1 MARVSD
7 EELHQL
13 ARELG
18 GALQARNW
26 MVATAESCT
35 GGWVGQL
42 LTAIPGSSA
51 WYERGF
57 ITYANAAKQEML
69 GVPADLLETCGAVS
83 EETAGAMAAGALA
96 HSHAQASLAISGIAG
111 PGGGTPQKPV
121 GLVCYGW
128 ALADGT
134 LMSSTCRLDGDREE
148 IRSRAAAAAM
158 RGLIE
163 MIIGSKP

>member
-13 ARELG
+13 AAELG
-18 GALQARNW
+18 DKLLAHGW
-26 MVATAESCT
+26 MLATAESCT

-42 LTAIPGSSA
+42 LTALPGCSH

-57 ITYANAAKQEML
+57 ITYANAAKTEMR
-69 GVPADLLETCGAVS
+69 GVAPETLEAHGAVS
-83 EETAGAMAAGALA
+83 EETAAAMAAGALK
-96 HSHAQASLAISGIAG
+96 HSHAHAALAISGIAG

-121 GLVCYGW
+121 GLVCDGW

-134 LMSSTCRLDGDREE
+134 LMSSICRLDGDREE
-148 IRSRAAAAAM
+148 IRSRAVAAAL

-163 MIIGSKP
+163 LLG

>member
-7 EELHQL
+7 EELRQL
-13 ARELG
+13 AAELG
-18 GALQARNW
+18 EKLIARGW
-26 MVATAESCT
+26 MLATAESCT

-42 LTAIPGSSA
+42 LTSLPGSSH

-57 ITYANAAKQEML
+57 ITYANTAKIEML
-69 GVPADLLETCGAVS
+69 GVPEETLAAHGAVS
-83 EETAGAMAAGALA
+83 EETAAAMAAGALK
-96 HSHAQASLAISGIAG
+96 HSHAQAALAISGIAG

-134 LMSSTCRLDGDREE
+134 VMSSTCRLDGDREE
-148 IRSRAAAAAM
+148 IRSRAVAAAL

-163 MIIGSKP
+163 LIG

>member
-13 ARELG
+13 AAEVADRLR
-18 GALQARNW
+18 ARGW
-26 MVATAESCT
+26 MLATAESCT
-35 GGWVGQL
+35 GGWIGEL
-42 LTAIPGSSA
+42 LTSLPGSSH

-57 ITYANAAKQEML
+57 ITYANAAKVEML
-69 GVPADLLETCGAVS
+69 GVPDDTLAAHGAVS
-83 EETAGAMAAGALA
+83 EQTAAAMAAGALK
-96 HSHAQASLAISGIAG
+96 HSHAQAALAVSGIAG
-111 PGGGTPQKPV
+111 PGGGSREKPV

-134 LMSSTCRLDGDREE
+134 VMSSTCRLDGDREE
-148 IRSRAAAAAM
+148 IRSRAVAAAL

-163 MIIGSKP
+163 LIG

>member
-1 MARVSD
+1 MSD
-7 EELHQL
+7 DELQQL

-18 GALQARNW
+18 EKLCARGW
-26 MVATAESCT
+26 MLATAESCT

-42 LTAIPGSSA
+42 VTALPGSSH

-57 ITYANAAKQEML
+57 ITYANAAKIEML
-69 GVPADLLETCGAVS
+69 GVPEATISTHGAVS
-83 EETAGAMAAGALA
+83 EETASAMAAGALKR
-96 HSHAQASLAISGIAG
+96 SHAQATLAISGIAG

-148 IRSRAAAAAM
+148 IRSRAAAAAL

-163 MIIGSKP
+163 LIG

>member
-13 ARELG
+13 AVELSEK
-18 GALQARNW
+18 LRARGW
-26 MVATAESCT
+26 MLATAESCT
-35 GGWVGQL
+35 GGWIGQV
-42 LTAIPGSSA
+42 LTALPGSSH
-51 WYERGF
+51 WFERGF
-57 ITYANAAKQEML
+57 ITYANAAKTEML
-69 GVPADLLETCGAVS
+69 GVPAETLAAHGAVS
-83 EETAGAMAAGALA
+83 EETASAMAAGALA
-96 HSHAQASLAISGIAG
+96 KSHAQAALAVTGIAG

-128 ALADGT
+128 ALADGR

-148 IRSRAAAAAM
+148 IRSRAVAAAL

-163 MIIGSKP
+163 LIG

>member
-7 EELHQL
+7 AELVEL

-18 GALQARNW
+18 DKLLARGW
-26 MVATAESCT
+26 MLATAESCT
-35 GGWVGQL
+35 GGWVGEL
-42 LTAIPGSSA
+42 VTSLAGSSH

-57 ITYANAAKQEML
+57 ITYANAAKIEML
-69 GVPADLLETCGAVS
+69 DVSPELLDACGAVS
-83 EETAGAMAAGALA
+83 EETAAAMAAGALA
-96 HSHAQASLAISGIAG
+96 HSHAQAALAISGIAG

-148 IRSRAAAAAM
+148 IRSRAVAAAL

-163 MIIGSKP
+163 LVG

>member
-18 GALQARNW
+18 DKLLARGW
-26 MVATAESCT
+26 MLATAESCT

-42 LTAIPGSSA
+42 LTSLPGSSH

-57 ITYANAAKQEML
+57 ITYANDAKIEML
-69 GVPADLLETCGAVS
+69 DVPAELIANYGAVS
-83 EETAGAMAAGALA
+83 EETASAMAAGALA
-96 HSHAQASLAISGIAG
+96 HSHAQAALAISGIAG
-111 PGGGTPQKPV
+111 PGGGTPHKPV

-134 LMSSTCRLDGDREE
+134 VLSSTCRLDGDREE
-148 IRSRAAAAAM
+148 IRSRAVAAAL

-163 MIIGSKP
+163 LIG

>member
-13 ARELG
+13 AVEL
-18 GALQARNW
+18 ADRLCARGW
-26 MVATAESCT
+26 MLATAESCT

-42 LTAIPGSSA
+42 LTSLPGSSQ

-57 ITYANAAKQEML
+57 ITYANAAKVEML
-69 GVPADLLETCGAVS
+69 GVPEATLATHGAVS
-83 EETAGAMAAGALA
+83 EQTASAMAAGALK
-96 HSHAQASLAISGIAG
+96 HSHTQAALAISGIAG

-148 IRSRAAAAAM
+148 IRSRAVAAAL

-163 MIIGSKP
+163 LIG

>member
-13 ARELG
+13 ASELG
-18 GALQARNW
+18 DKLRARGW
-26 MVATAESCT
+26 MLATAESCT

-42 LTAIPGSSA
+42 LTSLPGSSH

-57 ITYANAAKQEML
+57 ITYANAAKIEML
-69 GVPADLLETCGAVS
+69 GVPVDTITTHGAVS
-83 EETAGAMAAGALA
+83 EETASAMAAGALA
-96 HSHAQASLAISGIAG
+96 HSHAQAALAISGIAG

-148 IRSRAAAAAM
+148 IRSRAVAAAL

-163 MIIGSKP
+163 LLAY

>member
-13 ARELG
+13 AVEVGDKLR
-18 GALQARNW
+18 ARSW
-26 MVATAESCT
+26 MLATAESCT

-42 LTAIPGSSA
+42 LTSLPGSSH

-57 ITYANAAKQEML
+57 ITYANAAKVEML
-69 GVPADLLETCGAVS
+69 GVPEETLASRGAVS
-83 EETAGAMAAGALA
+83 EETAAAMASGALK
-96 HSHAQASLAISGIAG
+96 HSRAQAALAISGIAG

-148 IRSRAAAAAM
+148 IRSRAVAAAL

-163 MIIGSKP
+163 LIG

>member
-13 ARELG
+13 AAELG
-18 GALQARNW
+18 EKLCARGW
-26 MVATAESCT
+26 MLATAESCT

-42 LTAIPGSSA
+42 ITSLPGSSQ

-57 ITYANAAKQEML
+57 ITYANAAKIEML
-69 GVPADLLETCGAVS
+69 GVPAEVIDEHGAVS
-83 EETAGAMAAGALA
+83 EETASAMAAGALA
-96 HSHAQASLAISGIAG
+96 HSHAQATLAISGIAG

-128 ALADGT
+128 ALEDGT
-134 LMSSTCRLDGDREE
+134 VMSSTCRLDGDREE
-148 IRSRAAAAAM
+148 IRSRAVAAAM

-163 MIIGSKP
+163 LLG

>member
-13 ARELG
+13 AAELG
-18 GALQARNW
+18 DKLLARGW
-26 MVATAESCT
+26 MLATAESCT

-42 LTAIPGSSA
+42 LTSLPGSSQ

-57 ITYANAAKQEML
+57 ITYANAAKIEML
-69 GVPADLLETCGAVS
+69 DVPAALIETHGAVS
-83 EETAGAMAAGALA
+83 EDTASAMAAGALK
-96 HSHAQASLAISGIAG
+96 HSHAQAALAISGIAG
-111 PGGGTPQKPV
+111 PGGGTPRKPV

-128 ALADGT
+128 ALEDGT
-134 LMSSTCRLDGDREE
+134 VMSSTCRLDGDREE
-148 IRSRAAAAAM
+148 IRSRAVAAAL

-163 MIIGSKP
+163 LIG

>member
-1 MARVSD
+1 MARVND
-7 EELHQL
+7 EELQQL
-13 ARELG
+13 AAELG
-18 GALQARNW
+18 DLLRARGW

-42 LTAIPGSSA
+42 LTSIPGSSA

-69 GVPADLLETCGAVS
+69 DVSADTLETYGAVS

-96 HSHAQASLAISGIAG
+96 HSHAHAALAISGVAG

-134 LMSSTCRLDGDREE
+134 HMSSTCRLDGDREE
-148 IRSRAAAAAM
+148 IRSRAVAAAL
-158 RGLIE
+158 RGLIDL
-163 MIIGSKP
+163 MR

>member
-7 EELHQL
+7 DELQQL
-13 ARELG
+13 AAELG
-18 GALQARNW
+18 EKLLARGW
-26 MVATAESCT
+26 MLATAESCT

-42 LTAIPGSSA
+42 LTSLPGSSQ

-57 ITYANAAKQEML
+57 ITYANAAKVEML
-69 GVPADLLETCGAVS
+69 GVPEATLATHGAVS
-83 EETAGAMAAGALA
+83 EATASAMAAGALA
-96 HSHAQASLAISGIAG
+96 HSHAQATLAISGIAG

-134 LMSSTCRLDGDREE
+134 VMSSTCRLDGDREE
-148 IRSRAAAAAM
+148 IRSRAVAAAL
-158 RGLIE
+158 RGLIDL
-163 MIIGSKP
+163 IA

>member
-13 ARELG
+13 AVELG
-18 GALQARNW
+18 EKLRARGW
-26 MVATAESCT
+26 MLATAESCT

-42 LTAIPGSSA
+42 LTSLPGSSH

-57 ITYANAAKQEML
+57 ITYANAAKVEML
-69 GVPADLLETCGAVS
+69 GVPEETLATHGAVS
-83 EETAGAMAAGALA
+83 EQTAAAMAAGALK
-96 HSHAQASLAISGIAG
+96 HSHAQATLAISGIAG
-111 PGGGTPQKPV
+111 PGGGTPHKPV

-134 LMSSTCRLDGDREE
+134 VMSSTCRLDGDREE
-148 IRSRAAAAAM
+148 IRSRAVAAAL
-158 RGLIE
+158 RGLIDL
-163 MIIGSKP
+163 IV

>member
-7 EELHQL
+7 TELNGL
-13 ARELG
+13 AAELG
-18 GALQARNW
+18 EKLRARGW
-26 MVATAESCT
+26 MLATAESCT

-42 LTAIPGSSA
+42 ITALPGSSH

-57 ITYANAAKQEML
+57 ITYANIAKQEML
-69 GVPADLLETCGAVS
+69 GVPAETLETHGAVS
-83 EETAGAMAAGALA
+83 EETASAMAAGALK
-96 HSHAQASLAISGIAG
+96 HSHAQATLAISGIAG

-134 LMSSTCRLDGDREE
+134 RLSSTCRLDGDREE
-148 IRSRAAAAAM
+148 IRSRAVAAAL
-158 RGLIE
+158 RGLIDLL
-163 MIIGSKP
+163 

>member
-1 MARVSD
+1 MARVSE

-18 GALQARNW
+18 ERLCARGW
-26 MVATAESCT
+26 MLATAESCT
-35 GGWVGQL
+35 GGWVGQMV
-42 LTAIPGSSA
+42 TALPGSSH

-57 ITYANAAKQEML
+57 ITYANAAKIEML
-69 GVPADLLETCGAVS
+69 GVPAEILESFGAVS
-83 EETAGAMAAGALA
+83 EQTASAMAKGALA
-96 HSHAQASLAISGIAG
+96 HSHAQATLAISGIAG
-111 PGGGTPQKPV
+111 PGGGTREKPV

-134 LMSSTCRLDGDREE
+134 VVSSTCRLDGDREE
-148 IRSRAAAAAM
+148 IRSRAVAAAL

-163 MIIGSKP
+163 LLPAA

>member
-1 MARVSD
+1 MARVND
-7 EELHQL
+7 EELRQL
-13 ARELG
+13 AAELG
-18 GALQARNW
+18 DMLRARGW

-42 LTAIPGSSA
+42 LTSIPGSSA

-69 GVPADLLETCGAVS
+69 GVPAATLESCGAVS
-83 EETAGAMAAGALA
+83 EETASAMAAGALA
-96 HSHAQASLAISGIAG
+96 HSHAQAALAISGVSG

-128 ALADGT
+128 VLADGT
-134 LMSSTCRLDGDREE
+134 HMSSTCRLDGDREE
-148 IRSRAAAAAM
+148 IRSRAVAAAL
-158 RGLIE
+158 RGLIDL
-163 MIIGSKP
+163 MR

>member
-7 EELHQL
+7 EELHHL
-13 ARELG
+13 AVELSEK
-18 GALQARNW
+18 LRARGW
-26 MVATAESCT
+26 MLATAESCT

-42 LTAIPGSSA
+42 LTSLPGSSH

-57 ITYANAAKQEML
+57 ITYANAAKVEML
-69 GVPADLLETCGAVS
+69 GVPADLLERHGAVS
-83 EETAGAMAAGALA
+83 EEIASAMAAGALTY
-96 HSHAQASLAISGIAG
+96 SHAQAALAVSGIAG

-134 LMSSTCRLDGDREE
+134 VMSSTCRLDGDREE
-148 IRSRAAAAAM
+148 IRSRAVAASL

-163 MIIGSKP
+163 LVG

>member
-7 EELHQL
+7 EELYQL
-13 ARELG
+13 AVEL
-18 GALQARNW
+18 ADRLRARGW
-26 MVATAESCT
+26 MLATAESCT

-42 LTAIPGSSA
+42 LTSLPGSSE

-57 ITYANAAKQEML
+57 ITYANAAKVEML
-69 GVPADLLETCGAVS
+69 GVSEGTLATHGAVS
-83 EETAGAMAAGALA
+83 EQTAGAMAAGALK
-96 HSHAQASLAISGIAG
+96 HSHAQAALAISGIAG

-134 LMSSTCRLDGDREE
+134 VMSSTCRLDGNREE
-148 IRSRAAAAAM
+148 IRSRAVAAAL

-163 MIIGSKP
+163 LIG

>member
-13 ARELG
+13 AIELG
-18 GALQARNW
+18 DKLRARGW
-26 MVATAESCT
+26 MLATAESCT

-42 LTAIPGSSA
+42 LTSLPGSSE
-51 WYERGF
+51 WFERGF
-57 ITYANAAKQEML
+57 ITYANAAKVEML
-69 GVPADLLETCGAVS
+69 GVPEETLTAHGAVS
-83 EETAGAMAAGALA
+83 EQTAAAMAAGALK
-96 HSHAQASLAISGIAG
+96 HSHAQATLAISGIAG

-134 LMSSTCRLDGDREE
+134 VMSSTCRLDGDREE
-148 IRSRAAAAAM
+148 IRSRAVAAAL

-163 MIIGSKP
+163 LIG

>member
-13 ARELG
+13 AVEVGDKLR
-18 GALQARNW
+18 ARNW
-26 MVATAESCT
+26 MLATAESCT

-42 LTAIPGSSA
+42 LTSLPGSSH

-57 ITYANAAKQEML
+57 ITYANAAKVEML
-69 GVPADLLETCGAVS
+69 GVPEQALASHGAVS
-83 EETAGAMAAGALA
+83 EETAAAMAAGALK
-96 HSHAQASLAISGIAG
+96 HSRAQASLAISGIAG
-111 PGGGTPQKPV
+111 PGGGTQQKPV

-148 IRSRAAAAAM
+148 IRSRAVAAAL

-163 MIIGSKP
+163 LLG

>member
-7 EELHQL
+7 TELNQL
-13 ARELG
+13 AVELG
-18 GALQARNW
+18 EKLRARGW
-26 MVATAESCT
+26 MLATAESCT
-35 GGWVGQL
+35 GGWIGQL
-42 LTAIPGSSA
+42 ITAQPGSSH

-57 ITYANAAKQEML
+57 ITYANIAKQEML
-69 GVPADLLETCGAVS
+69 GVPAELLEAYGAVS
-83 EETAGAMAAGALA
+83 EETASAMAAGALK
-96 HSHAQASLAISGIAG
+96 HSHAQATLAISGIAG

-134 LMSSTCRLDGDREE
+134 LLSSTCRLDGDREE
-148 IRSRAAAAAM
+148 IRSRAVAAAL

-163 MIIGSKP
+163 LL

>member
-13 ARELG
+13 AGELG
-18 GALQARNW
+18 EILRARGW
-26 MVATAESCT
+26 MLATAESCT

-42 LTAIPGSSA
+42 VTALPGSSQ

-57 ITYANAAKQEML
+57 ITYANAAKIEML
-69 GVPADLLETCGAVS
+69 GVPAATLDEHGAVS
-83 EETAGAMAAGALA
+83 EQAASAMAAGALA
-96 HSHAQASLAISGIAG
+96 HSHAQAALAISGIAG
-111 PGGGTPQKPV
+111 PGGGTRQKPV

-134 LMSSTCRLDGDREE
+134 VMSSTCRLDGDREE
-148 IRSRAAAAAM
+148 IRSRAVAAAL

-163 MIIGSKP
+163 LLNAT

>member
-13 ARELG
+13 AFELG
-18 GALQARNW
+18 EKLLARGW
-26 MVATAESCT
+26 MLATAESCT

-42 LTAIPGSSA
+42 LTSLPGSSH

-57 ITYANAAKQEML
+57 ITYANDAKIEML
-69 GVPADLLETCGAVS
+69 DVPEELIANHGAVS
-83 EETAGAMAAGALA
+83 EETASAMAAGALA
-96 HSHAQASLAISGIAG
+96 HSHAQAALAISGIAG

-134 LMSSTCRLDGDREE
+134 VLSSTCRLDCDREE
-148 IRSRAAAAAM
+148 ILSRAVAAAL
-158 RGLIE
+158 RGLI
-163 MIIGSKP
+163 

>member
-1 MARVSD
+1 MARVSE
-7 EELHQL
+7 EELHEL
-13 ARELG
+13 ARVLSEKLR
-18 GALQARNW
+18 ARGW
-26 MVATAESCT
+26 MLATAESCT
-35 GGWVGQL
+35 GGWVGEL
-42 LTAIPGSSA
+42 LTSLPGSSQ

-57 ITYANAAKQEML
+57 ITYANAAKTEML
-69 GVPADLLETCGAVS
+69 GVPVELLDQHGAVS
-83 EETAGAMAAGALA
+83 EETASAMAAGALK

-148 IRSRAAAAAM
+148 IRSRAVAASL
-158 RGLIE
+158 RGLIDLV
-163 MIIGSKP
+163 P